1 MASSPLRFAGFAAD
15 AEERAQATAATA
27 AAQQQAGAT
36 AAADMM
42 VPGTPPPEH
51 HNIGSPGG
59 EADANVI
66 IEQMHQMMAML
77 AENNAQMM
85 AKMAEKLAA
94 FERKATPTA
103 AAGSAD
109 EKSPP
114 GMPGAS
120 RGEDPLWRSD
130 SEAWKRPV
138 TVPPGMQE
146 ASRGDG
152 AGAEG
157 DAVMRNNGQ
166 PGPKPLDKKDIE
178 KPSKYSGNV
187 DSWLAWSKSF
197 RKFLRRTNDQWPDLL
212 SKVEDL
218 KGKPVTTS
226 HET

>member
-59 EADANVI
+59 EAGDANVI

-94 FERKATPTA
+94 FETKAKTTA

-130 SEAWKRPV
+130 SEAWKRLV
-138 TVPPGMQE
+138 TVPPGMQG

-152 AGAEG
+152 AGEEG
-157 DAVMRNNGQ
+157 DAGMRIHVQ

-178 KPSKYSGNV
+178 KPSK
-187 DSWLAWSKSF
+187 
-197 RKFLRRTNDQWPDLL
+197 
-212 SKVEDL
+212 
-218 KGKPVTTS
+218 
-226 HET
+226 